1 MADTSQIKEH
11 MDIISSDKK
20 IVDKVDHLEA
30 SDKTKL
36 TKQVRPTGTIPR
48 CLDDRIDQR
57 VHPTK
62 SGEGV
67 SAHWQHEGH
76 K

>member
-1 MADTSQIKEH
+1 LAETSQIKKHIEV
-11 MDIISSDKK
+11 ISSDKT
-20 IVDKVDHLEA
+20 IVGKVNDLEA